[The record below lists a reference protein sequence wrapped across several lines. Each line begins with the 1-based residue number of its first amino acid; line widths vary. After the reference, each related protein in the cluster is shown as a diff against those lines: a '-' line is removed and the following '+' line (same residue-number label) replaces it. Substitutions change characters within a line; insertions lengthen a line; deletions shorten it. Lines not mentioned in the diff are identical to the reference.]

1 MQFVELC
8 SRCVSSIRKDRHPA
22 KPWHRLDKDFLPF
35 TIKFCREN
43 ANARC
48 IAARLRHRG
57 REPLRH
63 HVIGNGDNGNLV
75 CRLLYGAGCR
85 STAALD
91 DIDLGF
97 NQFRCVLRKK
107 IDVLPKFAVVDSEVF
122 ALDET
127 ITAQFLEERGSV
139 LCVCVCV
146 CV

>member
-1 MQFVELC
+1 LSFAAVVFLA
-8 SRCVSSIRKDRHPA
+8 SARTAIRRSPGTASIRI
-22 KPWHRLDKDFLPF
+22 FLPF

-139 LCVCVCV
+139 LCVCV
-146 CV
+146 

>member
-1 MQFVELC
+1 MLTPVVLPLGCAIEDA
-8 SRCVSSIRKDRHPA
+8 SPSATMSSAMATMGI
-22 KPWHRLDKDFLPF
+22 F
-35 TIKFCREN
+35 
-43 ANARC
+43 
-48 IAARLRHRG
+48 
-57 REPLRH
+57 
-63 HVIGNGDNGNLV
+63 V

-139 LCVCVCV
+139 LCVCV
-146 CV
+146 